1 MGPTGSKLAKQQ
13 DAVPSDEWN
22 RMKNAS
28 YSKAVTI
35 AFVDKASVKSTRTV
49 TDRHPVDPDPKGT
62 PSKKKVNVATRSA
75 ATGSVTEMMLHL
87 RISMPSHER
96 SGWCTRMRG

>member
-35 AFVDKASVKSTRTV
+35 AFIDKASVKSTRTV

-62 PSKKKVNVATRSA
+62 PSKKKSQRCNSQCGDWVRH
-75 ATGSVTEMMLHL
+75 GDDVTPEN
-87 RISMPSHER
+87 
-96 SGWCTRMRG
+96 